1 MDVAET
7 NSVCFGPCSRMKHI
21 HSTGNVGEWQKIRG
35 PFLESVKM
43 TLGDRYTDN
52 IEAIYQVTVNL
63 IIETLIEGYEAGM
76 KKQQGQSASS
86 QEPS

>member
-1 MDVAET
+1 
-7 NSVCFGPCSRMKHI
+7 
-21 HSTGNVGEWQKIRG
+21 
-35 PFLESVKM
+35 M

-76 KKQQGQSASS
+76 KKQGQSASS
-86 QEPS
+86 QGPS